1 MQTRIRTSESDPL
14 FINSVRPGTST
25 GLIGMTL
32 CPGKT
37 DHNPMYGDPW
47 ERNLDLD
54 LDTVVRWGAAAV
66 VSLVEDHE
74 FQKLKVPGFAVAVTD
89 RGMKWFHLPI
99 TDVQPPDARFRSQWA
114 STGVEIRALL
124 DAGHNI
130 VIHCRG
136 GLGRTGTIAA
146 QLLVEY
152 GSSAEDAITR
162 VRQSRKGAIETSAQ
176 EDYVRSL
183 ISSEDIGPQT
193 SARGNQLSLETIIDR
208 FRGCLLGGAVG
219 DALGAPVEF
228 SSAESI
234 FASHP
239 SGIREFQEAYGRVG
253 AITDDTQMTLFTAE
267 ACLRSRHRWID
278 HGMASLQD
286 VAGYAYLRWLRTQ
299 SEIPARTHPLGK
311 DIADYVYQSYL
322 LDTPDMNSRRAP
334 GNTCIG
340 ALRDGHPVMES
351 KGCGGVM
358 RVAPVGLTGF
368 AMNWDEETTW
378 ESGSDTAG
386 LTHGHRDG
394 KSPAGYLAVL
404 IKALV
409 SGEELRSAAQSSR
422 TGEGVTGTLIRE
434 ALELAVD
441 GQFKLSD
448 LEQLG
453 AGWVGD
459 EAIAISL
466 YCALTADD
474 FESGVVNAASHSGD
488 SDSTASITG
497 QILGTI
503 YGVEGIPSRW
513 LNQLELRDT
522 IDLLARDMAVMHNDG
537 SPDHERRELDV
548 LEARYPPN

>member
-1 MQTRIRTSESDPL
+1 
-14 FINSVRPGTST
+14 
-25 GLIGMTL
+25 MTF

-37 DHNPMYGDPW
+37 DHDAMTGAW
-47 ERNLDLD
+47 ERDLDLD
-54 LDTVVRWGAAAV
+54 LDTIVRWGAAAV
-66 VSLVEDHE
+66 VSLIEDHE
-74 FQKLKVPGFAVAVTD
+74 FQELKVPGFADAVTD

-99 TDVQPPDARFRSQWA
+99 TDVQPPNAEFVNKWVGAGR
-114 STGVEIRALL
+114 EIREIL
-124 DAGHNI
+124 DAGHNV

-152 GSSAEDAITR
+152 GSSAEDAIAG

-183 ISSEDIGPQT
+183 TSSEGIAPQT
-193 SARGNQLSLETIIDR
+193 SAQRDQLSVETVVDR

-219 DALGAPVEF
+219 DALGAPVVF
-228 SSAESI
+228 SSADSI

-239 SGIREFQEAYGRVG
+239 GGIREFQEAYGRVG

-267 ACLRSRHRWID
+267 ACLRARHRYID
-278 HGMASLQD
+278 HGMTSLQD
-286 VAGYAYLRWLRTQ
+286 VAGHAYLRWLRTQ
-299 SEIPARTHPLGK
+299 SEVPSREHPMASGIP
-311 DIADYVYQSYL
+311 DYVYKSYL
-322 LDTPDMNSRRAP
+322 LDIPEMNSTRAP

-340 ALRDGHPVMES
+340 ALRDGRPVMES
-351 KGCGGVM
+351 KACGGVM
-358 RVAPVGLTGF
+358 RVAPVGLAGF
-368 AMNWDEETTW
+368 ALKWDEETTW
-378 ESGSDTAG
+378 EYGSDVAG
-386 LTHGHRDG
+386 LTHGHQDG

-409 SGEELRSAAQSSR
+409 SGQELRSAAESGR
-422 TGEGVTGTLIRE
+422 TGEGGTGTLIRE
-434 ALELAVD
+434 ALELAAD
-441 GQFKLSD
+441 GQFKLAD
-448 LEQLG
+448 LEKLG

-466 YCALTADD
+466 YCALTAKD

-497 QILGTI
+497 QILGAVH
-503 YGVEGIPSRW
+503 GVEAIPSRW
-513 LNQLELRDT
+513 LNRLELRDT
-522 IDLLARDMAVMHNDG
+522 IDLLARDLTVMHDDG
-537 SPDHERRELDV
+537 SSDHERRELVV

>member
-1 MQTRIRTSESDPL
+1 MAIRTSKSHPL
-14 FINSVRPGTST
+14 FINSVRPGNST
-25 GLIGMTL
+25 GLIGMTF

-37 DHNPMYGDPW
+37 DHNAMTGAW
-47 ERNLDLD
+47 ERDLDLD
-54 LDTVVRWGAAAV
+54 LDAVVRWGASAV
-66 VSLVEDHE
+66 VSLIEDHE
-74 FQKLKVPGFAVAVTD
+74 FQELKVPGFADAVTD

-99 TDVQPPDARFRSQWA
+99 TDVQPPDAEFGNKWVSAGR
-114 STGVEIRALL
+114 EIRESL
-124 DAGHNI
+124 DAGHNV

-176 EDYVRSL
+176 AEYVRSL
-183 ISSEDIGPQT
+183 TSSEDITPQ
-193 SARGNQLSLETIIDR
+193 RGAQSDEMLIGR
-208 FRGCLLGGAVG
+208 FRGCFLGGAVG

-228 SSAESI
+228 SSADSI

-239 SGIREFQEAYGRVG
+239 DGIREFQGAYGRVG

-286 VAGYAYLRWLRTQ
+286 LAGHAYLRWLRTQ
-299 SEIPARTHPLGK
+299 SEVPGREHPMASGIP
-311 DIADYVYQSYL
+311 DYVYQSYL
-322 LDTPDMNSRRAP
+322 LDTPEMNSKRAP

-340 ALRDGHPVMES
+340 ALRDGRPVMES

-368 AMNWDEETTW
+368 TMNWDEETTW
-378 ESGSDTAG
+378 EYGSDVAG

-409 SGEELRSAAQSSR
+409 SGHELRSAAESAR
-422 TGEGVTGTLIRE
+422 TGEGNTGTLIRE
-434 ALELAVD
+434 ALRFATD
-441 GQFKLSD
+441 GEFKLAD
-448 LEQLG
+448 LEKLG

-466 YCALTADD
+466 YCALTAKD

-497 QILGTI
+497 QILGTL
-503 YGVEGIPSRW
+503 YGVDAIPTRW
-513 LNQLELRDT
+513 LNKLELRET
-522 IDLLARDMAVMHNDG
+522 IDLLARDMAVMHDDG